1 MRIQVNRELIKEA
14 HEALQNAEIFVNTC
28 SEEKRSRIRD
38 IFHELGQILKNNPLP
53 EKWVVVRI
61 DDIVIKGSGTPQV
74 STEIVA
80 RFDSQ
85 KEAEEWLN
93 QWNWWSEKGH
103 NTFYVTRQIGKKRIR
118 MHNLIMGTTELNTV
132 DHIDLNGLNCQRNN
146 LRRCTRS
153 QNAKNRTPWGSSKYL
168 GVSKT

>member
-53 EKWVVVRI
+53 EKWAVVRI

-93 QWNWWSEKGH
+93 QWKDQLSCPSGNYFNVKVE
-103 NTFYVTRQIGKKRIR
+103 
-118 MHNLIMGTTELNTV
+118 E
-132 DHIDLNGLNCQRNN
+132 
-146 LRRCTRS
+146 
-153 QNAKNRTPWGSSKYL
+153 
-168 GVSKT
+168 